1 MRITIIG
8 SGNMGGAIALGLA
21 KGTIVKASDI
31 TCTARS
37 EETLARLKAAN
48 AALNVT
54 TDNRAAVRTADWV
67 ILAVK
72 PWLVESVIREIRPA
86 LDLERQVILSVAA
99 GITLAQLEEFLSKR
113 RIDEELIDP
122 RIIRVMP
129 NTAIAVGSSMT
140 FICEQRAR
148 QEEIDLA
155 LRLFNELGHAMLI
168 EEKQMD
174 AAMALASCGIAY
186 ALRYIRAA
194 MAGGVELGIRP
205 REAQEIVSY
214 TVKGAADLLLAN
226 GSHPETEIDKVT
238 TPGGITIK
246 GLNEMEAAGF
256 TSAVIRGL
264 KASK

>member
-1 MRITIIG
+1 MRIAIIG

-21 KGTIVKASDI
+21 KGSIVKASDI
-31 TCTARS
+31 TCTART
-37 EETLARLKAAN
+37 EKTLARMKAAN
-48 AALNVT
+48 PELNVT
-54 TDNRAAVRTADWV
+54 TDNRAAAKAADWV

-72 PWLVESVIREIRPA
+72 PWLIESVIREMRPA

-99 GITLAQLEEFLSKR
+99 GVTLAQLEGFLSKR
-113 RIDEELIDP
+113 RDDEEMVDP

-129 NTAIAVGSSMT
+129 NTAIEVGSGMT
-140 FICEQRAR
+140 FLCEQRAEP
-148 QEEIDLA
+148 EEVDLA

-168 EEKQMD
+168 DEKRMD

-194 MAGGVELGIRP
+194 MEGGVELGIYP
-205 REAQEIVSY
+205 KEAQEIVAY
-214 TVKGAADLLLAN
+214 TVKGAADLLLAH

-256 TSAVIRGL
+256 TQAVVKGL

>member
-1 MRITIIG
+1 MRIAIIG

-21 KGTIVKASDI
+21 KGSVVKASDI
-31 TCTARS
+31 TCTART
-37 EETLARLKAAN
+37 EATLARLKAAE

-54 TDNRAAVRTADWV
+54 TDNQAAARAADWV

-72 PWLVESVIREIRPA
+72 PWLVEAVIREIRPA

-99 GITLAQLEEFLSKR
+99 GVTIAQLEEYLSRR
-113 RIDEELIDP
+113 RIDEELVAP

-140 FICEQRAR
+140 FLCEQRATR
-148 QEEIDLA
+148 EEVDLA
-155 LRLFNELGHAMLI
+155 LRLFDELGHAMLI

-214 TVKGAADLLLAN
+214 TVKGAADLLLAK
-226 GSHPETEIDKVT
+226 GSHPEAEIDKVT

>member
-67 ILAVK
+67 IL
-72 PWLVESVIREIRPA
+72 EIRPA

-113 RIDEELIDP
+113 KMDEELIDP

-205 REAQEIVSY
+205 QEAQEIVSY